1 MALLLCNKGA
11 RHPFYYEQ
19 LDIDLWS
26 IQELSYVI
34 YRYPVIIPADFVDHK
49 LTAWLRDELNMGILA
64 AKLEQFMMAGEDGN
78 QERLL
83 LMILR
88 ESNYYTQA
96 EIARFESEY
105 KKLRNIEKHVF
116 LNMLGDT
123 YFRMGRYGR
132 AIEAY
137 EESFH
142 LKTDFNVEMKLA
154 GTYVTVMQYQKASDL
169 YEEVFIATGS
179 DEALRK
185 LYFISKLEP
194 SVSTIEKYIENIGV
208 DMLTE
213 WELEYNNV
221 QTLAEHDERAGAIH
235 EIYQKNRS
243 AFREHAKIMILKW
256 KREYRAKI

>member
-34 YRYPVIIPADFVDHK
+34 YKYPVIIPPDFVDHK
-49 LTAWLRDELNMGILA
+49 LSSWLRDELNMGILA
-64 AKLEQFMMAGEDGN
+64 SKLEQFMNAGEDGN

-96 EIARFESEY
+96 EIVRFENEY
-105 KKLRNIEKHVF
+105 KKLRNIEKHTF

-123 YFRMGRYGR
+123 YFRMERYGK
-132 AIEAY
+132 AIESY
-137 EESFH
+137 EESLF
-142 LKTDFNVEMKLA
+142 LKSDFNVQMKLA

-169 YEEVFIATGS
+169 YEEVFVSTGS
-179 DEALRK
+179 EEPLRK
-185 LYFISKLEP
+185 LYFICKLEP
-194 SVSTIEKYIENIGV
+194 SIRTIEKYLDNI
-208 DMLTE
+208 DTE
-213 WELEYNNV
+213 SLAGWELEYNNV
-221 QTLAEHDERAGAIH
+221 QSAAEHGTRAGEIH
-235 EIYQKNRS
+235 DIYQKNRS